1 MQSFDDNPDGENS
14 ARTGGIISVGRAQD
28 VASGSCVTV
37 ELSNGNELALYNVNG
52 DFYATDSSCPHKGA
66 PLAEGRLRG
75 HTIECDWHGWEF
87 DVRTGQCA
95 STSEHVAVYKVIV
108 EDGWIKIEI

>member
-1 MQSFDDNPDGENS
+1 MQSFDTSAEGQNLPGE
-14 ARTGGIISVGRAQD
+14 RETITVGRVEEVGSGRC
-28 VASGSCVTV
+28 VAV

-52 DFYATDSSCPHKGA
+52 EFYATNNFCPHKGA

-87 DVRTGQCA
+87 DVRTGECRNTGQRV
-95 STSEHVAVYKVIV
+95 EVFKVIV
-108 EDGWIKIEI
+108 EDGWIKIEV

>member
-1 MQSFDDNPDGENS
+1 MQSFDTNS
-14 ARTGGIISVGRAQD
+14 GGQSQSDERAIITVGRVED
-28 VASGSCVTV
+28 VTSGRCVTV

-52 DFYATDSSCPHKGA
+52 DFYATNNFCPHKGA

-87 DVRTGQCA
+87 DVRTGRCLN
-95 STSEHVAVYKVIV
+95 TSEKVEVFKVFV
-108 EDGWIKIEI
+108 EDGWIKIEL